1 MLKLTL
7 VLGLVACVGQIIGVP
22 LTRPLS
28 QESQNRLKA
37 FKSMLEKSENAQKTQ
52 DKMTEAEKTEKT
64 FRTFSETTLPSKA
77 LRKGDVGAGNAG
89 DGPTEEPEQPEAGE
103 AGESPVV
110 SVGEEP
116 PKTAKDQGI
125 GSGMMSK
132 LMDSITNQLS
142 KGEPIK
148 MVVDVKPQDVQRWL
162 SPAEG
167 EEPAQKET
175 QAKKD
180 QKDLKNPGG
189 FRSGGCL
196 PAGEWCEMSAPK
208 CCSGNCYPSGCPIFA
223 NPTSCSAQCK

>member
-1 MLKLTL
+1 MGLQLKMLKLTL
-7 VLGLVACVGQIIGVP
+7 VLGLVACVGQIIGEP
-22 LTRPLS
+22 LTRPLN

-52 DKMTEAEKTEKT
+52 
-64 FRTFSETTLPSKA
+64 
-77 LRKGDVGAGNAG
+77 
-89 DGPTEEPEQPEAGE
+89 
-103 AGESPVV
+103 
-110 SVGEEP
+110 
-116 PKTAKDQGI
+116 GI

-132 LMDSITNQLS
+132 LMDSIMHQLS

-175 QAKKD
+175 QGKKD

-223 NPTSCSAQCK
+223 NPTSCS